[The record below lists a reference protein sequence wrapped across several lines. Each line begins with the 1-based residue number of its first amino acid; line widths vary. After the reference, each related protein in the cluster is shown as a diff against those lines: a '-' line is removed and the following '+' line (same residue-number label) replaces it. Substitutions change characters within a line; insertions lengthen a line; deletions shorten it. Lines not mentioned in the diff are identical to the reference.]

1 MRLATTAGSNSLARA
16 QTAHASI
23 VGDPTLGIA
32 AAQSKGASKL
42 MAAALPAGQ
51 PAQDRIYGNLLNKTS
66 IVVGNLFFEGT
77 VRIEGKVDGD
87 IVASAEVSIGQGAQ
101 VTARIQ
107 APVVSIHGKLSGD
120 IIARRI
126 ELGPTARVVGNLT
139 CANLTIDSGAVLDGL
154 CSVSGSS
161 LEAGSSEVKA
171 QTTSAKA
178 PVLASIPSQQKQQP

>member
-1 MRLATTAGSNSLARA
+1 
-16 QTAHASI
+16 
-23 VGDPTLGIA
+23 
-32 AAQSKGASKL
+32 

-51 PAQDRIYGNLLNKTS
+51 PAQDKSYGNLLNKTS
-66 IVVGNLFFEGT
+66 IVVGNLSFEGT

-87 IVASAEVSIGQGAQ
+87 IMASAEVSIGQGAQ

-171 QTTSAKA
+171 QTTLAKG
-178 PVLASIPSQQKQQP
+178 PVLASIPLQQKQQP